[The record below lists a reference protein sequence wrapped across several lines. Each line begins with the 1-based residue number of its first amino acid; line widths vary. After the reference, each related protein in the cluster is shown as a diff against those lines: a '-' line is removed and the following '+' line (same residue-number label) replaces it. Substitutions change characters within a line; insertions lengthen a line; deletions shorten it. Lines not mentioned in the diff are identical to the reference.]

1 MLELFKARTSSP
13 LSLLRTNGRSV
24 RRWSFRFD
32 YNLSCVIVRLLADWL
47 PIATCY
53 HMPRLSKTS
62 SDYLR
67 GLRMT
72 SESCTGLEIKKT
84 KDFDYFLNLGI
95 PRETD
100 LVAARAPALEMGASP
115 TRA

>member
-1 MLELFKARTSSP
+1 
-13 LSLLRTNGRSV
+13 
-24 RRWSFRFD
+24 
-32 YNLSCVIVRLLADWL
+32 
-47 PIATCY
+47 
-53 HMPRLSKTS
+53 
-62 SDYLR
+62 
-67 GLRMT
+67 MT